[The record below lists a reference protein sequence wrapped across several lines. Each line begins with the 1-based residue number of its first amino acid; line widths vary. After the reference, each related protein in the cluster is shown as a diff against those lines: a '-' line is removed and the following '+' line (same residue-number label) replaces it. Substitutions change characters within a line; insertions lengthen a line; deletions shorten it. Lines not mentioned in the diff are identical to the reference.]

1 MKSKQNQ
8 TTDEK
13 IREAFIN
20 YLREKT
26 LIEDITVASISEKA
40 GISKST
46 FYRHYKD
53 IYDVY
58 EQMIDEFMGRCEK
71 LIFKLFFEKSITMPQ
86 VIMTIMRSGIKKDN
100 ELFYVSDAI
109 LLDYSIEVGNA
120 KVVELLYEKAYNY
133 VVRIAKKIGADDEE
147 AAFGAVFFLNGN
159 IVPILLNLH
168 STKKIDLKTVSLTT
182 ELFEHEVEK
191 WKMNQKK

>member
-71 LIFKLFFEKSITMPQ
+71 LIIKLFFEKSITMPQ

-100 ELFYVSDAI
+100 ELFYASDAI

-120 KVVELLYEKAYNY
+120 KVVYLLYEKAYNY

-147 AAFGAVFFLNGN
+147 AAFGAVFFLNAN

-182 ELFEHEVEK
+182 ELFEREVEK
-191 WKMNQKK
+191 WKMNQQK